1 MRRELLK
8 ANHMNYNSSLIIN
21 ANKSAF
27 SIPSGV
33 RLIPA
38 GFRKV
43 MMIAV
48 WLVVSAI
55 APGLYA
61 QTYGPH
67 KQFAVID
74 FEDYTA
80 NDTMGNVD
88 TDLLNGVLIS
98 EDADRGGKV
107 ARFNGTTGASLKLP
121 GVPVRDSMTLSFWFK
136 RQAADPADPWR
147 MIFALFAPDGS
158 DVYLTPRTSWN
169 DKAHL
174 ISDDKP
180 FSIYTGIPCAPVAN
194 SVWSHYAVV
203 FSGNHV
209 QVYQDG
215 VLTGERTLLRRL
227 SEMQFNQWY
236 FINNPVKD
244 YPQSGR
250 LDDLVIYH
258 SSLMHNQVM
267 ALYEELPV
275 PAPAAYDPSEIAA
288 EVTFTADYNDRQQTI
303 RHFGSS
309 DGWNTQAVGLYFTG
323 AQKQE
328 LATLLFSTEMKPDGS
343 PEGIGLS
350 AWRFNIGAGT
360 FEQGEESRIAD
371 PSRRT
376 EGFLQ
381 DDGTYDWSKQAGQ
394 RWFLEQAAL
403 TYGVED
409 IIGWQNSPPVQ
420 FTVRGLGF
428 REYGDPM
435 ETILAADKVDAFGD
449 FLSEVALH
457 FKGAGIAFDYISPL
471 NEPQYGWAP
480 DAPGGL
486 VSQEGT
492 PWTNRNIADV
502 THAIDQSFSSHAVEA
517 RLILTEAGSY
527 SALTGGTGTAHNQL
541 YELFNPASSLY
552 IGDLPAVSDAVCAH
566 SYWTD
571 HSAEELV
578 NTRKALRSTLKGGYP
593 ELELFQSEYSLL
605 GSGYTFGHPTGDLS
619 PMQGAVSLARVIHAD
634 LVHAGVTGWS
644 WWSTFGLEKFHKNF
658 DTDRFALLRFALN
671 SDTTEAVSRTS
682 KLLYTLGNYSRFI
695 RPGMQRIS
703 VQRSDQL
710 SDIGSVAGVM
720 VSAWV
725 DADEG
730 VVVYVAVNASR
741 KPQQLRLEMENIPG
755 EQVVSSWTPY
765 VTSGFPGDELKKY
778 ASFGAGEAF
787 IVPPLSIVTFTG
799 EAADDPGTAI
809 QPAVP
814 ALFRLYPNPST
825 GLVYLTFSEALS
837 VGSALSVS
845 SARSVRLTDVSGKLL
860 HQFILPRGVRE
871 YTLDM
876 GYFGPGIYLVTVMDE
891 DFRQV
896 ERVML
901 TD

>member
-1 MRRELLK
+1 MSVSMHREFLK
-8 ANHMNYNSSLIIN
+8 ANHMTYTSSIKIN
-21 ANKSAF
+21 ANNPAF
-27 SIPSGV
+27 FFPSGV

-38 GFRKV
+38 GFRRV
-43 MMIAV
+43 MMIAG
-48 WLVVSAI
+48 WLVISAL
-55 APGLYA
+55 APGLFA
-61 QTYGPH
+61 QTYGPY
-67 KQFAVID
+67 KQFAVIN

-80 NDTMGNVD
+80 NDTMGNAE

-136 RQAADPADPWR
+136 RQAADPTDPWR
-147 MIFALFAPDGS
+147 MIFAFFAPDGS
-158 DVYLTPRTSWN
+158 DVYLTPRTAWN

-174 ISDDKP
+174 ISDDKT
-180 FSIYTGIPCAPVAN
+180 FSIYTGIPCAPVVN
-194 SVWSHYAVV
+194 SVWSHYAMV

-209 QVYQDG
+209 QVYQNG
-215 VLTGERTLLRRL
+215 VLTGERTLLRNM

-258 SSLMHNQVM
+258 STLTHNQVM
-267 ALYEELPV
+267 ALYEGLPV
-275 PAPAAYDPSEIAA
+275 PEPAAYDPSEVDEAA
-288 EVTFTADYNDRQQTI
+288 TFTADYNDRQQTI

-309 DGWNTQAVGLYFTG
+309 DGWNTQAVGLYFTE
-323 AQKQE
+323 KQRLE
-328 LATLLFSTEMKPDGS
+328 LAKLLFSTGMNPDGS

-360 FEQGEESRIAD
+360 FEQGEESRIED

-435 ETILAADKVDAFGD
+435 ETILAPDKFDAFGD

-457 FKGAGIAFDYISPL
+457 FRGAGIAFDYISPL

-517 RLILTEAGSY
+517 KLILTEAGSY
-527 SALTGGTGTAHNQL
+527 SALLGGTGTAHNQL
-541 YELFNPASSLY
+541 YELFNAGSPLY
-552 IGDLPAVSDAVCAH
+552 IGDLPAVSNAICAH

-571 HSAEELV
+571 WSAEELL
-578 NTRKALRSTLKGGYP
+578 NSRKAIQSTLKGGYP

-605 GSGYTFGHPTGDLS
+605 GSGYTFGHPPGDLS
-619 PMQGAVSLARVIHAD
+619 PMEGAISLARVIHAD

-658 DTDRFALLRFALN
+658 DTDRFALVRFALN
-671 SDTTEAVSRTS
+671 SDTTEAVYRTS

-695 RPGMQRIS
+695 RPGMHRIT
-703 VQRSDQL
+703 VERSDQL
-710 SDIGSVAGVM
+710 SDLESVTGLM
-720 VSAWV
+720 VSAW
-725 DADEG
+725 AD
-730 VVVYVAVNASR
+730 
-741 KPQQLRLEMENIPG
+741 
-755 EQVVSSWTPY
+755 T
-765 VTSGFPGDELKKY
+765 
-778 ASFGAGEAF
+778 AG
-787 IVPPLSIVTFTG
+787 G
-799 EAADDPGTAI
+799 
-809 QPAVP
+809 
-814 ALFRLYPNPST
+814 
-825 GLVYLTFSEALS
+825 
-837 VGSALSVS
+837 
-845 SARSVRLTDVSGKLL
+845 
-860 HQFILPRGVRE
+860 
-871 YTLDM
+871 
-876 GYFGPGIYLVTVMDE
+876 
-891 DFRQV
+891 
-896 ERVML
+896 
-901 TD
+901 